1 MDSITGVDSIQY
13 HGVIIR
19 ASVDELGK
27 SCEPGVAPSESR
39 TEPGPSRT
47 GDSVYAAGWKKVEPL
62 WDVVIRG
69 SRDGSPFSRP
79 PSPTSV
85 AKSMPRDCAQQC
97 ARTPV
102 RPHHPAANANQ
113 VPNKKRAEISKIQAR
128 SVIPW
133 QP

>member
-47 GDSVYAAGWKKVEPL
+47 GDSVYAAGWKEGRAAVGRRYPRVERR
-62 WDVVIRG
+62 I
-69 SRDGSPFSRP
+69 
-79 PSPTSV
+79 SV
-85 AKSMPRDCAQQC
+85 
-97 ARTPV
+97 
-102 RPHHPAANANQ
+102 
-113 VPNKKRAEISKIQAR
+113 
-128 SVIPW
+128 
-133 QP
+133 